1 MGGKQSEDAVQ
12 AALAHARNAATE
24 LAQSRHGPAL
34 QSMLNALRLAPEMA
48 ILWAQFSEL
57 VRVFNFR
64 HPAHPFLREVLAR
77 ALEHPAVDP
86 GDLMRPISGIALSH
100 PAGEAL
106 EEPLLL
112 RLLEDVVVRD
122 VRLER
127 LIAAARRKALDNV
140 FGRVSLP
147 LAALTA
153 IAHQAFNSEYAYDES
168 AEESSTVDRLGREI
182 VTAIDAP
189 LEWVAV
195 FACYRPL
202 HALEGAE
209 QLAAKL
215 AGTPLAAL
223 ARRQILE
230 PGEEQRLRASIP
242 ASGAPMSGVSSDVR
256 AQYESNP
263 YPRWARTQLTPVSL
277 PFASVMRQLFPTAVL
292 DGPSDAAP
300 RILVAGCGTGQHSI
314 TTALRFRDSSILAV
328 DLSMASLAYAKR
340 KTLELGIGNIEYR
353 QADLLSLGSLSERF
367 DLIECAGVL
376 HHLADPFAGWQ
387 ILASLL
393 KPRALMRIALYSERG
408 RRDIVHARA
417 FIQREGFLATTEG
430 IRRCRQALI
439 GRENDAL
446 LAKITQ
452 SEDFYSLSGCRDL
465 LFHVQEHRFA
475 LPEIKTMIERLG
487 MTFVGFEFPDA
498 GATVA
503 RYRAQF
509 PRDSHLL
516 DLDNWHRFEQEHPD
530 TFAKMYRFGVQKPG

>member
-1 MGGKQSEDAVQ
+1 MGEMQSGEAVQ

-34 QSMLNALRLAPEMA
+34 QSMLNALRLAPEVA

-86 GDLMRPISGIALSH
+86 GDLVRPISSIALSR
-100 PAGEAL
+100 PADEAL

-127 LIAAARRKALDNV
+127 LIVAARRKALEEV
-140 FGRVSLP
+140 FGGVSSSLP
-147 LAALTA
+147 AVIA
-153 IAHQAFNSEYAYDES
+153 IAHQAFNTEYAYDES
-168 AEESSTVDRLGREI
+168 AEESAALDRLGREI
-182 VTAIDAP
+182 VTTIDAS
-189 LEWVAV
+189 LQWIAV

-202 HALEGAE
+202 HMLEGAG

-215 AGTPLAAL
+215 DRTPLAAL

-230 PGEEQRLRASIP
+230 PAEERRLRASIP
-242 ASGAPMSGVSSDVR
+242 SSGALMSGVSSEVQ

-263 YPRWARTQLTPVSL
+263 YPRWARTQLAPVSL
-277 PFASVMRQLFPTAVL
+277 PFTSVINQLFPSAVL
-292 DGPSDAAP
+292 VGSSDAAP

-314 TTALRFRDSSILAV
+314 TTALRFRDSSVLAV

-340 KTLELGIGNIEYR
+340 KTLALSIGNIDYR
-353 QADLLSLGSLSERF
+353 QADLLALGSLPERF

-387 ILASLL
+387 VLVSLL
-393 KPRALMRIALYSERG
+393 KPRGLMRIALYSELG

-417 FIQREGFLATTEG
+417 FIQREGFPATTEG
-430 IRRCRQALI
+430 VRRCRQAII
-439 GRENDAL
+439 GRANDAL

-465 LFHVQEHRFA
+465 LFHVQEHRFG
-475 LPEIKTMIERLG
+475 LPEIRAMIERLG
-487 MTFVGFEFPDA
+487 MRFVGFEFLDA

-509 PRDSHLL
+509 PRDSRLL

-530 TFAKMYRFGVQKPG
+530 TFAKMYRFGVQHPG